1 MHNHQIVVIM
11 AQELPFFCTLPRADI
26 ATIWRLA
33 REGFVPKWAIVSQA
47 IFVLSE
53 AKKAN
58 GRRAYPT
65 TELWNRLVKAGG
77 PRRKARGGRG

>member
-1 MHNHQIVVIM
+1 M
-11 AQELPFFCTLPRADI
+11 AAKLPFFCTLPRADI
-26 ATIWRLA
+26 ATIRRLA
-33 REGFVPKWAIVSQA
+33 REGVVPKWAIVSQA

-58 GRRAYPT
+58 GRVAF
-65 TELWNRLVKAGG
+65 GG